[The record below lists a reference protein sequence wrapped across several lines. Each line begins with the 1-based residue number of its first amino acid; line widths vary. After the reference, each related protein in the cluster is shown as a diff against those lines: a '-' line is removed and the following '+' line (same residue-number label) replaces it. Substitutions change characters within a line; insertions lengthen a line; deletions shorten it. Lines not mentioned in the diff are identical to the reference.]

1 MDQKKILVVDDDDSI
16 RDILSLMITKMGHIP
31 DTAEDGR
38 IGLRKIKEFKPDL
51 ILLDLMMPN
60 ANGFE
65 VLQILQDA
73 GNTTPVVIV
82 TAFTEI
88 AGLKDVKAW
97 LQVTEV
103 LKKPVKVDDL
113 KALLGRLFAPAHSA

>member
-1 MDQKKILVVDDDDSI
+1 MDKKKILVVDDDDSI
-16 RDILSLMITKMGHIP
+16 RDILTLMITRMGHEP
-31 DTAEDGR
+31 ETAEDGR
-38 IGLRKIKEFKPDL
+38 IGLRMVKEFQPDL

-60 ANGFE
+60 VNGFE

-103 LKKPVKVDDL
+103 LKKPVKTDDL
-113 KALLGRLFAPAHSA
+113 KGVLERTFAAASA